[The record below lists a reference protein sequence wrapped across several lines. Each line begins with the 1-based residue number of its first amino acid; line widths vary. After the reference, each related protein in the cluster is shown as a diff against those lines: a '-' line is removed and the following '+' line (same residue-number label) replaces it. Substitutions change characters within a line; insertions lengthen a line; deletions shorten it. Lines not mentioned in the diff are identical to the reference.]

1 MKRSRYVTIF
11 FVALLLGMLS
21 VGVASAQRGDP
32 DRGAALYAEN
42 CVVCHGPDG
51 QGRVGATLAAPF
63 ASVQPEA
70 LIRQTIIRGVP
81 GSVMPAWGRAY
92 GGPLSDAQVEDLVAF
107 VLSLSGGRAPSLPT
121 PTPFPITPVPTVAGA
136 TGDPNRG
143 ARIYAENCVVCHGPD
158 GQGRIGAVLA
168 KDFPA
173 LQPNAYIRDVVS
185 RGVKGT
191 KMPAW
196 LQANGGPLSAQ
207 EVEDVTAFVRTLAAK
222 APGVVSQPVALAP
235 ASAGPSIGVMTGIVV
250 LLMLGVFL
258 VAVAADRMRLSE

>member
-1 MKRSRYVTIF
+1 MKRSRYALIF
-11 FVALLLGMLS
+11 LAVLLLGMLS
-21 VGVASAQRGDP
+21 ARVARAQEGDP

-70 LIRQTIIRGVP
+70 LVRQTIIRGVP
-81 GSVMPAWGRAY
+81 GSVMPAWGKAY

-107 VLSLSGGRAPSLPT
+107 VLSLSGERAPALPT
-121 PTPFPITPVPTVAGA
+121 PTPLPITPIPTVAGA

-143 ARIYAENCVVCHGPD
+143 AKIYAENCVVCHGPD

-191 KMPAW
+191 KMPGW

-207 EVEDVTAFVRTLAAK
+207 EVEDVTAFVRTLAARASG
-222 APGVVSQPVALAP
+222 APQPVAATP
-235 ASAGPSIGVMTGIVV
+235 ASSGPGIGVITGVVV
-250 LLMLGVFL
+250 LLVLGVFL
-258 VAVAADRMRLSE
+258 VAVAADRMRL